1 MDTEQISLALS
12 VVRAVAAVLF
22 LTFLYWFQRSCLSE
36 SLKGEMSTA
45 YHKARER
52 MTGAMQANSRYQI
65 ISSRIYS
72 SGLHYK
78 TGGKITPL
86 EYEFIRFLMAVVSFL
101 VFLQIKPL
109 LAIPAMVGGFFL
121 LDMIMS
127 KSNELEN
134 EEMLHDIET
143 IYNTIKLQTD
153 SGVYIVN
160 AIYECHKLVKTR
172 RLARALLE
180 LSTEIAGKQDIEEA
194 VDHFKQK
201 FRNQYLNILGN
212 AVKQSMITG
221 DTSKIMG
228 DVSRQIDGINEAAL
242 LKEENK
248 KEAAILLVDTLMF
261 AGIVAA
267 VMYVVFISMGTAFSS
282 M

>member
-1 MDTEQISLALS
+1 MDTEQINLALA
-12 VVRAVAAVLF
+12 VMRAVTAVLF
-22 LTFLYWFQRSCLSE
+22 SAFIYVFQRSVLAD

-45 YHKARER
+45 YHKAREK
-52 MTGAMQANSRYQI
+52 MTGVMKANSRYQV

-72 SGLHYK
+72 TGLHYK

-86 EYEFIRFLMAVVSFL
+86 EYEFIRFLLAAAAFA

-109 LAIPAMVGGFFL
+109 LAVPAMLGGFFL
-121 LDMIMS
+121 LDIIMS
-127 KSNELEN
+127 RSNDLEN

-180 LSTEIAGKQDIEEA
+180 LTTEITGKQDIEEA

-242 LKEENK
+242 LREENK
-248 KEAAILLVDTLMF
+248 KESAILLVDTLMF
-261 AGIVAA
+261 MGIVAA